1 MLKRQLD
8 GSQNMINEIMDSNVK
23 RDAEAA
29 VLKSDIERLE
39 TVIKQSKVTSVET

>member
-1 MLKRQLD
+1 
-8 GSQNMINEIMDSNVK
+8 MINEIMDANSK

-39 TVIKQSKVTSVET
+39 AGIKQSKVTNVET

>member
-1 MLKRQLD
+1 MKRQLD
-8 GSQNMINEIMDSNVK
+8 GSQHMMNEIMDTNLK

-39 TVIKQSKVTSVET
+39 TMLKQAKVTNVET